1 MGKTASGRTGG
12 GLAELE
18 TEEPSEE
25 PDTLPFIDRSKYGS
39 SPAGN
44 HMPRGSAPLSSYVQ
58 IQEVVLVA
66 GLFMSCSMLVGSS
79 VSLRVLNVGTI
90 L

>member
-1 MGKTASGRTGG
+1 MRPANKLQAEADKCVMGETASGRTG

-18 TEEPSEE
+18 TEEPSEK

-39 SPAGN
+39 SPAAN
-44 HMPRGSAPLSSYVQ
+44 HMPRGSAPLSSHVQ

-66 GLFMSCSMLVGSS
+66 GLSM
-79 VSLRVLNVGTI
+79 
-90 L
+90 